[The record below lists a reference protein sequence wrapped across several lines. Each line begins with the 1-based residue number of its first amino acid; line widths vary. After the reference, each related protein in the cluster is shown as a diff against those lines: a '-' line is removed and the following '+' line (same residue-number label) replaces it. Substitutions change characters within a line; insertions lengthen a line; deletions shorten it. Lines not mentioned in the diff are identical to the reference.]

1 MDMDPRL
8 VAGGTQI
15 ATYKCEDG
23 KMDALVI
30 SATLF
35 GSFLG
40 AFALQKVALEGL
52 LRFMSADRRTRQ

>member
-1 MDMDPRL
+1 
-8 VAGGTQI
+8 
-15 ATYKCEDG
+15 
-23 KMDALVI
+23 MDALVI

-52 LRFMSADRRTRQ
+52 FRIMAAERRPRE